1 MAQPAPAPMDN
12 ANPKTITIN
21 EDGSITPSTG
31 VVINPGGEVKFDVA
45 YPPGMNTATVQFV
58 LPVAFSYDPGDSG
71 TPTNTIKV
79 G

>member
-12 ANPKTITIN
+12 PKVITIN
-21 EDGSITPSTG
+21 ADGSITPSTG
-31 VVINPGGEVKFDVA
+31 VVINPGGVVQFEVT
-45 YPPGMNTATVQFV
+45 YPSGMNTATVQFV
-58 LPVAFSYDPGDSG
+58 LPVAFSYDPGDDD